1 MFSGINVVFTIDENY
16 IQHFTVALTSLL
28 DNNKCIDR
36 VFLVSE
42 LTDNADLDISLKYF
56 KEKYHKNIELK
67 YLNGNVCDSL
77 KISHHITKAT
87 YFRLLLADILP
98 NDINEVLFLDSDIL
112 VIGDISEIADLDF
125 CHSNNSVLKNDE
137 LYIYAASHNY
147 NKDDMQ
153 RLRKIG
159 YASDD
164 YFNAGVMYINL
175 MRWREE
181 KISERLMHIANKYK
195 DDLLFWD
202 QDVLNIAF
210 QDSWEKL
217 DFSFNAFNLEVKTT
231 TDQYKIIHYTGSSK
245 PWHFV
250 NKHPYKKEYF
260 NCLKLTPFS
269 NYKPNDITLK
279 NAVIRFLI
287 PAKVFKF
294 IKSRK

>member
-1 MFSGINVVFTIDENY
+1 
-16 IQHFTVALTSLL
+16 
-28 DNNKCIDR
+28 
-36 VFLVSE
+36 
-42 LTDNADLDISLKYF
+42 
-56 KEKYHKNIELK
+56 
-67 YLNGNVCDSL
+67 
-77 KISHHITKAT
+77 
-87 YFRLLLADILP
+87 
-98 NDINEVLFLDSDIL
+98 
-112 VIGDISEIADLDF
+112 VIGDISEIADLNF
-125 CHSNNSVLKNDE
+125 CHSNNSILKNDE
-137 LYIYAASHNY
+137 LYIYASSHNY
-147 NKDDMQ
+147 SKDDIQ

-159 YASDD
+159 YTSDD

-210 QDSWEKL
+210 EDSWEKL
-217 DFSFNAFNLEVKTT
+217 DFSFNAFNLEQKASS
-231 TDQYKIIHYTGSSK
+231 DQYKIIHYTGSSK

-260 NCLKLTPFS
+260 DCLKLTPFS
-269 NYKPNDITLK
+269 NYKPKDITLK
-279 NAVIRFLI
+279 NAIIRFLI